1 MRKKFV
7 FRIKRVKI
15 AEIHVKIHEY
25 LVIYAALDMTLLF
38 YYVKSVFSAEPRR
51 EAAHSNSF
59 KITLGTC

>member
-1 MRKKFV
+1 MRKKFL

-15 AEIHVKIHEY
+15 AEILEY

-38 YYVKSVFSAEPRR
+38 YYIRSVFSADPRR

-59 KITLGTC
+59 KITLGMC